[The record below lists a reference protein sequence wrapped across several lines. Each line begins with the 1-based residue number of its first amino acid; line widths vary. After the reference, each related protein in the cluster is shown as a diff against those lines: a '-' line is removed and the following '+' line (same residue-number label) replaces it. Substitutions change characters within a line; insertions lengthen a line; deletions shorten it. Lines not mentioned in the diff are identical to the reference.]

1 MSRLG
6 LAGVRYGI
14 PLVLTLAGVMV
25 LARGGDEAGLGVMLI
40 GSALIV
46 LLINA
51 LFRVSIVSNREREQ
65 EERARETFER
75 EGRWPDEDQPASS
88 DSSR

>member
-1 MSRLG
+1 MRQLG
-6 LAGVRYGI
+6 LSAVRYGL
-14 PLVLTLAGVMV
+14 PLVLTLAGILV
-25 LARGGDEAGLGVMLI
+25 LFRGGDEAGLGVMLI

-46 LLINA
+46 LLINV
-51 LFRVSIVSNREREQ
+51 LFRVSVASNREREE

>member
-1 MSRLG
+1 MQQLG
-6 LAGVRYGI
+6 LRLVRYGL
-14 PLVLTLAGVMV
+14 PLAMIVAGIVV

-46 LLINA
+46 ALINA
-51 LFRVSIVSNREREQ
+51 LFRVSVVSNREREE

-75 EGRWPDEDQPASS
+75 EGRWPGEDQAASS